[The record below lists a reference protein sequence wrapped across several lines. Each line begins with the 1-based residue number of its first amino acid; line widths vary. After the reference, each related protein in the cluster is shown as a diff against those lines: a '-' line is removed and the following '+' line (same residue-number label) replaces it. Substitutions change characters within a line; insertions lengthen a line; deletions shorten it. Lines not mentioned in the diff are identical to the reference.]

1 MSSGSL
7 TVKCPFCGRASRMPP
22 GVSGRVVR
30 CPHCQQTWKLTGE
43 LQQVQATGHHGQTQ
57 QTGATNVKP
66 TAGTLPTEK
75 GLSDLLSDL
84 PRDQGATLSPEIGV
98 HPSMVMGSA
107 IANPP
112 SAGPASSIWWFILGG
127 LSVLVLL
134 GVVAAVVVVVVLF
147 LQKTPQQA
155 RLPQPPAIVAEPA
168 TSTPDPAEELNRKG
182 AATAAF
188 LEALFDESRKVL
200 GDFSNPSNLFVGGA
214 PAPGDLDR
222 KMAAWE
228 QVLSQLNTKDVDPV
242 AIQFKDN
249 YAREFRKF
257 LGVMIKMSQNVNAA
271 SQSGNPDAV
280 LNLAEQLAAA
290 QNESLK
296 ATNDFFDFLNTE
308 GQAVKKDLES
318 RYHRP
323 FPMPSLPR

>member
-1 MSSGSL
+1 
-7 TVKCPFCGRASRMPP
+7 MPP

-43 LQQVQATGHHGQTQ
+43 SQPGQATGQHGQTQ

-66 TAGTLPTEK
+66 IAGTSPTEK
-75 GLSDLLSDL
+75 GLSDVLSDL
-84 PRDQGATLSPEIGV
+84 SLGQGTTPSSEIGA

-107 IANPP
+107 MTNPP
-112 SAGPASSIWWFILGG
+112 SAGPASSIWWFVLGG

-134 GVVAAVVVVVVLF
+134 GVLAAVVVVVVLF
-147 LQKTPQQA
+147 LQKTPQQVPP
-155 RLPQPPAIVAEPA
+155 PQPPAIVAEP
-168 TSTPDPAEELNRKG
+168 TPPPDPAEELNRRG

-188 LEALFDESRKVL
+188 LEALFNESRKVL
-200 GDFSNPSNLFVGGA
+200 GDFSNPSNLFAVGA
-214 PAPGDLDR
+214 PAPGDLNR

-228 QVLSQLNTKDVDPV
+228 QALAHLDTKDVDPV

-257 LGVMIKMSQNVNAA
+257 LGVMIKMSQNFNAA

-280 LNLAEQLAAA
+280 LNMAEQLAAA
-290 QNESLK
+290 QNESLR

-318 RYHRP
+318 RYHRT